1 MSDNALSGSIASQKN
16 IPSIFDA
23 ISWPTPSYCESY
35 SAPAGPRPH
44 WQSLLETLDKRG
56 RATLEADHE
65 RAKRMRHE
73 DGATINPFDDL
84 TEQTTSWALDMI
96 PLPIAAQE
104 WAKIEAAVQ
113 QRASLLEKILADTY
127 GPQNLLKK
135 GQIASELIF
144 ANPHFLHPCHGIRP
158 PGNRYLT
165 FYAVDIYRSSDGQF
179 KVLSDHGASPA
190 GLGYALENRIVM
202 SRLFSDLY
210 QKTQIR
216 RLAPF
221 FQTFHNAL
229 IKRSS
234 LRKDEPGIV
243 LFTPGPD
250 SPIYFEHALLSRYL
264 GYPLAEGQDLTVR
277 NGKVFLKKLAGL
289 EPVEAIFRQ
298 VGDYECDPFALRRA
312 TSSGVAGLIQAC
324 REQNIDIVNPLGGGF
339 IETPALQPFLPDLCR
354 DLLGEELLLGNH
366 NSWWGGH
373 PEGLQYILQNQ
384 KQLHITAAMN
394 RHCLVDQSPD
404 LQAAIV
410 ASPAKYLASFP
421 VAPSV
426 LPAWNGK
433 GVSTSSAVM
442 RIFACATENGFSV
455 MPGGLAITAS
465 DTTTFLADC
474 PEKQQSKDIWV
485 LSDEPVEP
493 FSMMAG
499 LTAIPVFKRSSD
511 LPNRVADNLL
521 WLGRYLERAEGLI
534 RLLRAV
540 FKRLSGEEKP
550 EEVPEL
556 QFLLNILQTKN
567 IIPKLSA
574 TGSSFSLEVRRHL
587 QNALH
592 GKDRAESIL
601 SILRRVQQTARNV
614 RDRLSIDSIRVINR
628 MENFR
633 ESADI
638 EPLDLL
644 DQTLFTLSSFSG
656 LAMESMTRGLGW
668 NFMDMGRRIER
679 ALNQA
684 MLIRVGLPLVCK
696 DSHNTLQALL
706 EVSDSLMTYR
716 GRYRSS
722 FQLAPVLDL
731 LLADE
736 GNPKSLAFQFNQL
749 AVHVE
754 HLPHQDER
762 RFASQEERTVLE
774 MQTAIRL
781 LDLSAIHC
789 GEEIAGIASLTAF
802 LTTLETQLK
811 EFAEQVSAHFL
822 TRVPSTPHYAMI
834 AGNHSL

>member
-1 MSDNALSGSIASQKN
+1 
-16 IPSIFDA
+16 
-23 ISWPTPSYCESY
+23 
-35 SAPAGPRPH
+35 
-44 WQSLLETLDKRG
+44 
-56 RATLEADHE
+56 
-65 RAKRMRHE
+65 
-73 DGATINPFDDL
+73 
-84 TEQTTSWALDMI
+84 MI
-96 PLPIAAQE
+96 PLPVSAQE
-104 WAKIEAAVQ
+104 WAGLEVAVQ

-127 GPQNLLKK
+127 GPQNLLKGGK
-135 GQIASELIF
+135 IASELIF
-144 ANPHFLHPCHGIRP
+144 ANPNFLHSCHGIRP

-165 FYAVDIYRSSDGQF
+165 FYAVDMYRSSDGRW
-179 KVLSDHGASPA
+179 KVLSDHGANPA

-264 GYPLAEGQDLTVR
+264 GYPLVEGQDLTVR

-298 VGDYECDPFALRRA
+298 VGDYESDPFALRRA
-312 TSSGVAGLIQAC
+312 TSSGVAGLIQVC
-324 REQNIDIVNPLGGGF
+324 REQNIDLVNPLGSGF
-339 IETPALQPFLPDLCR
+339 IETPALQPFLADLCR
-354 DLLGEELLLGNH
+354 DLLGEELLLENH
-366 NSWWGGH
+366 QSWWGGH
-373 PEGLQYILQNQ
+373 PEGLEYIFRNFE
-384 KQLHITAAMN
+384 QLHISSAVN
-394 RHCLVDQSPD
+394 RHDLIGRSPD
-404 LQAAIV
+404 LQAVIA

-421 VAPSV
+421 AVPAA
-426 LPAWNGK
+426 LPAWNGQ
-433 GVSTSSAVM
+433 GVCTGSSII
-442 RIFACATENGFSV
+442 RIFACATENGFAV

-465 DTTTFLADC
+465 DTTTLLTHC
-474 PEKQQSKDIWV
+474 PEKQQSKDVWV

-499 LTAIPVFKRSSD
+499 LTAIPVFKRTSD

-534 RLLRAV
+534 RLLRSV

-567 IIPKLSA
+567 IIPKLGVA
-574 TGSSFSLEVRRHL
+574 GSSFSLEVQQHL
-587 QNALH
+587 QNALYR
-592 GKDRAESIL
+592 KDRAESIL
-601 SILRRVQQTARNV
+601 AILRRVQQTARNV

-628 MENFR
+628 LEDFR
-633 ESADI
+633 EASDI
-638 EPLDLL
+638 ETLDLL

-684 MLIRVGLPLVCK
+684 MLIRIGLPLVCR

-754 HLPHQDER
+754 QLPHQDER
-762 RFASQEERTVLE
+762 RFASKEERIVLE

-781 LDLSAIHC
+781 FDLSAIHC
-789 GEEIAGIASLTAF
+789 GEGSAGIEALTVF
-802 LTTLETQLK
+802 LTTLQTQLK
-811 EFAEQVSAHFL
+811 EFAEQVSAHYL

-834 AGNHSL
+834 VGDQSL

>member
-1 MSDNALSGSIASQKN
+1 MSDNVLNSSGASQKK

-23 ISWPTPSYCESY
+23 IPYPTSSYCEPF
-35 SAPAGPRPH
+35 SAPACPRPH

-56 RATLEADHE
+56 LATLASDHE

-96 PLPIAAQE
+96 PLPVSARE
-104 WAKIEAAVQ
+104 WAGIEVAVK

-127 GPQNLLKK
+127 GPQNLLKGGK
-135 GQIASELIF
+135 IASELIF
-144 ANPHFLHPCHGIRP
+144 ANPNFLHSCHGILP

-165 FYAVDIYRSSDGQF
+165 FYAVDMYRSSDGRFQ
-179 KVLSDHGASPA
+179 VLADHGANPA

-202 SRLFSDLY
+202 SRLFSELY

-234 LRKDEPGIV
+234 LRKDEAGIV

-264 GYPLAEGQDLTVR
+264 GYPLVEGQDLTVR

-298 VGDYECDPFALRRA
+298 VGDYESDPFALRRA
-312 TSSGVAGLIQAC
+312 TSSGVAGLIQVC
-324 REQNIDIVNPLGGGF
+324 REQNIDVVNPLGSGF
-339 IETPALQPFLPDLCR
+339 IETPALCTFLPDLCR
-354 DLLGEELLLGNH
+354 ELLGEELLLGNRQT
-366 NSWWGGH
+366 WWGGH
-373 PEGLQYILQNQ
+373 PEGLQYILNNMNI
-384 KQLHITAAMN
+384 LHISSAMN
-394 RHCLVDQSPD
+394 RHDRVDQTLD
-404 LQAAIV
+404 LHAALA
-410 ASPAKYLASFP
+410 ASSAKYLASDP
-421 VAPSV
+421 IEPAAI
-426 LPAWNGK
+426 PAWNGK
-433 GVSTSSAVM
+433 EVSASSAII

-465 DTTTFLADC
+465 DTTILLTDC

-499 LTAIPVFKRSSD
+499 LTDIPAFKRSSD

-534 RLLRAV
+534 RLLRPV

-556 QFLLNILQTKN
+556 QFLLNILQAKN
-567 IIPKLSA
+567 MIPKLSA
-574 TGSSFSLEVRRHL
+574 TGISFSLEVHKHL
-587 QNALH
+587 QNTLYR
-592 GKDRAESIL
+592 KDRAESIV

-628 MENFR
+628 LENFR
-633 ESADI
+633 EAAGV

-684 MLIRVGLPLVCK
+684 MLIRVGLPLVCS

-749 AVHVE
+749 AGHVE
-754 HLPHQDER
+754 QLPHQDER
-762 RFASQEERTVLE
+762 RFASKEERTVLE
-774 MQTAIRL
+774 MQTAVRL
-781 LDLSAIHC
+781 FDLSAIQC
-789 GEEIAGIASLTAF
+789 GEEISGIESLTSF
-802 LTTLETQLK
+802 LTTIETQLK
-811 EFAEQVSAHFL
+811 NFAEQVSAHFL
-822 TRVPSTPHYAMI
+822 TRVPSTPHYAI

>member
-1 MSDNALSGSIASQKN
+1 MTDTTQSTSTPSPKQA
-16 IPSIFDA
+16 PSIFA
-23 ISWPTPSYCESY
+23 GLGCPAESYCEPF
-35 SAPAGPRPH
+35 SAPACPRPH
-44 WQSLLETLDKRG
+44 WQSLLEALDKRG

-73 DGATINPFDDL
+73 DGATINPYDDL

-96 PLPIAAQE
+96 PLPISAQE
-104 WAKIEAAVQ
+104 WTGIEAAVK
-113 QRASLLEKILADTY
+113 QRAGLLEKILADTY
-127 GPQNLLKK
+127 GTQDLLREGK
-135 GQIASELIF
+135 IASELIF
-144 ANPHFLHPCHGIRP
+144 ANPNFLHSCYGIKP

-165 FYAVDIYRSSDGQF
+165 FYAVDIYRGADGRF
-179 KVLSDHGASPA
+179 RVLADHGANPA

-264 GYPLAEGQDLTVR
+264 GYPLVEGQDLTVR

-298 VGDYECDPFALRRA
+298 VGDYASDPFALRRA
-312 TSSGVAGLIQAC
+312 TSSGVAGLIQVC
-324 REQNIDIVNPLGGGF
+324 REQNIDLVNPLGCGF
-339 IETPALQPFLPDLCR
+339 IETPALQAFLPDLCR
-354 DLLGEELLLGNH
+354 ELLGEELLFANH
-366 NSWWGGH
+366 RSDLVASSADLLAAIAAA
-373 PEGLQYILQNQ
+373 PAQYLAYSPAVP
-384 KQLHITAAMN
+384 AAM
-394 RHCLVDQSPD
+394 
-404 LQAAIV
+404 
-410 ASPAKYLASFP
+410 P
-421 VAPSV
+421 V
-426 LPAWNGK
+426 WNGK
-433 GVSTSSAVM
+433 GIAMGRAIIRV
-442 RIFACATENGFSV
+442 FACATENGFAV
-455 MPGGLAITAS
+455 MPGGLAITGS
-465 DTTTFLADC
+465 DSTSLLSNC
-474 PEKQQSKDIWV
+474 PEMQQSKDVWV

-534 RLLRAV
+534 RLLRAA

-556 QFLLNILQTKN
+556 QFLLTILQTKN
-567 IIPKLSA
+567 IIPKLA
-574 TGSSFSLEVRRHL
+574 AAELSFAQEVRRNL
-587 QNALH
+587 QNALY
-592 GKDRAESIL
+592 GKDRTESIL

-628 MENFR
+628 MEKFR
-633 ESADI
+633 ENSAI

-656 LAMESMTRGLGW
+656 LAMESMTRGMGW
-668 NFMDMGRRIER
+668 TFMDMGRRIER

-684 MLIRVGLPLVCK
+684 MLIRIGLPLVCK

-749 AVHVE
+749 AGHVE
-754 HLPHQDER
+754 HLPHAEER
-762 RFASQEERTVLE
+762 RFASKEERIVLE

-781 LDLSAIHC
+781 FDLSSIQC
-789 GEEIAGIASLTAF
+789 GEESTGIDSLTTF
-802 LTTLETQLK
+802 LTSLEAQLK
-811 EFAEQVSAHFL
+811 DFAEQVSAHYL

-834 AGNHSL
+834 GGDHL

>member
-1 MSDNALSGSIASQKN
+1 MSDNVLNDSIASEKKT
-16 IPSIFDA
+16 PSIFDA
-23 ISWPTPSYCESY
+23 ISYPSRSYCEPY
-35 SAPAGPRPH
+35 SAPACPRPH
-44 WQSLLETLDKRG
+44 WQSLLETLNKRG
-56 RATLEADHE
+56 RAKLSSDHE

-96 PLPIAAQE
+96 PLPISAQE
-104 WAKIEAAVQ
+104 WAGIEAAVT
-113 QRASLLEKILADTY
+113 QRANLLEKILADTY
-127 GPQNLLKK
+127 GPQNLLKGGK
-135 GQIASELIF
+135 IASELIF
-144 ANPHFLHPCHGIRP
+144 ANPNFLHSCHGTRP

-179 KVLSDHGASPA
+179 KVLSDHGANPA

-264 GYPLAEGQDLTVR
+264 GYPLVEGQDLTVR

-298 VGDYECDPFALRRA
+298 VGDYESDPFALRRA
-312 TSSGVAGLIQAC
+312 TSSGVAGLIQVC
-324 REQNIDIVNPLGGGF
+324 REQNIDLVNPLGSGF
-339 IETPALQPFLPDLCR
+339 IETPALQPFLPELSR
-354 DLLGEELLLGNH
+354 DLLGEELLLANRH
-366 NSWWGGH
+366 TWWGGH
-373 PEGLQYILQNQ
+373 PQGLEYMLRNVN
-384 KQLHITAAMN
+384 KLHIYSAMN
-394 RHCLVDQSPD
+394 RHDLVDQSVDPRA
-404 LQAAIV
+404 LIA
-410 ASPAKYLASFP
+410 ASPAKYQASSAVVP
-421 VAPSV
+421 AAI
-426 LPAWNGK
+426 PAWNDK
-433 GVSTSSAVM
+433 GVAATSAII

-465 DTTTFLADC
+465 DTTTLLTDC

-485 LSDEPVEP
+485 LSDEPVEL

-499 LTAIPVFKRSSD
+499 LTAIPVFKRTSD

-567 IIPKLSA
+567 IIPKLSVA
-574 TGSSFSLEVRRHL
+574 GSSFSLEVRQHL
-587 QNALH
+587 QNALYR
-592 GKDRAESIL
+592 KDRSESIL

-628 MENFR
+628 MEDFR
-633 ESADI
+633 EGANI
-638 EPLDLL
+638 EPLDVL

-684 MLIRVGLPLVCK
+684 MLIRVGLPLVCR

-736 GNPKSLAFQFNQL
+736 GNPKSLAFQCNQL
-749 AVHVE
+749 AGHVE
-754 HLPHQDER
+754 QLPHQDER
-762 RFASQEERTVLE
+762 RFASKEERTVLE
-774 MQTAIRL
+774 MQTAVRL
-781 LDLSAIHC
+781 FDVSAIHC
-789 GEEIAGIASLTAF
+789 GEESSGIQSLTAF
-802 LTTLETQLK
+802 LNTLETQIK

-822 TRVPSTPHYAMI
+822 TRVPSTPHYAMRI
-834 AGNHSL
+834 GNHSL

>member
-1 MSDNALSGSIASQKN
+1 MNDNVQSTSIASQKS

-23 ISWPTPSYCESY
+23 ISYPASSYCEPF
-35 SAPAGPRPH
+35 SAPACPRPH
-44 WQSLLETLDKRG
+44 WQSLLEALDKRG
-56 RATLEADHE
+56 LATLESDHE

-96 PLPIAAQE
+96 PLPISAQE
-104 WAKIEAAVQ
+104 WAGIEVAVQ
-113 QRASLLEKILADTY
+113 QRARLLEKILADTY
-127 GPQNLLKK
+127 GPQNLLKGGK
-135 GQIASELIF
+135 IASELIF
-144 ANPHFLHPCHGIRP
+144 ANPSFLHACHGTIP

-165 FYAVDIYRSSDGQF
+165 FYALDIYRSPGGQF
-179 KVLSDHGASPA
+179 EVLADHGANPA

-202 SRLFSDLY
+202 SRLFSELY

-221 FQTFHNAL
+221 FQTFHNSL

-234 LRKDEPGIV
+234 LRKDDPGIV

-264 GYPLAEGQDLTVR
+264 GYPLVEGQDLTVR

-289 EPVEAIFRQ
+289 DPVEAIFRQ
-298 VGDYECDPFALRRA
+298 VGDYESDPFALRRA
-312 TSSGVAGLIQAC
+312 TSSGVAGLIQVC
-324 REQNIDIVNPLGGGF
+324 REQNIDVVNPLGSGF
-339 IETPALQPFLPDLCR
+339 IETPALQAFLPDLCR
-354 DLLGEELLLGNH
+354 ELLGEELLFANRQT
-366 NSWWGGH
+366 WWGGR
-373 PEGLQYILQNQ
+373 PEELQYIMSNIDT
-384 KQLHITAAMN
+384 LHISSAMS
-394 RHCLVDQSPD
+394 RHEPVDRSLD
-404 LQAAIV
+404 LRELIA
-410 ASPAKYLASFP
+410 ASPARYFASSP
-421 VAPSV
+421 VIPTAI
-426 LPAWNGK
+426 PAWNGK
-433 GVSTSSAVM
+433 GISSGSAIF

-455 MPGGLAITAS
+455 MPGGLAITAP
-465 DTTTFLADC
+465 DTATLLTDC
-474 PEKQQSKDIWV
+474 PEKQKSKDIWV
-485 LSDEPVEP
+485 LSDEPVEL

-499 LTAIPVFKRSSD
+499 LTAIPEFKRTSD

-534 RLLRAV
+534 RLLRPV

-556 QFLLNILQTKN
+556 QFLLSILQTKN
-567 IIPKLSA
+567 IIPKLTA
-574 TGSSFSLEVRRHL
+574 TGSSFSLEVRQHL
-587 QNALH
+587 QNALYR
-592 GKDRAESIL
+592 KDRAESIL

-628 MENFR
+628 LEIFR
-633 ESADI
+633 EAADI

-749 AVHVE
+749 ASHVDQ
-754 HLPHQDER
+754 LPHQDER
-762 RFASQEERTVLE
+762 RFASKEERTVLE

-781 LDLSAIHC
+781 FDLSVIDC
-789 GEEIAGIASLTAF
+789 GKELSGITV
-802 LTTLETQLK
+802 LTTFLSTIEAQLK

-822 TRVPSTPHYAMI
+822 TRVPSTPHYAMVV
-834 AGNHSL
+834 GNHSL

>member
-1 MSDNALSGSIASQKN
+1 MNDNVQSNSIASQKK

-23 ISWPTPSYCESY
+23 ISYPASSYCEPF
-35 SAPAGPRPH
+35 SAPACPRPH

-56 RATLEADHE
+56 LATLESDHE

-96 PLPIAAQE
+96 PLPISAQE
-104 WAKIEAAVQ
+104 WAGIEVAVK
-113 QRASLLEKILADTY
+113 QRARLLEKVLADTY
-127 GPQNLLKK
+127 GPQNLLKSGK
-135 GQIASELIF
+135 IASELIF
-144 ANPHFLHPCHGIRP
+144 DNPSFLHACHGTIP

-165 FYAVDIYRSSDGQF
+165 FYALDMYRSPGGQF
-179 KVLSDHGASPA
+179 EVLADHGANPA

-221 FQTFHNAL
+221 FQTFHNSL

-234 LRKDEPGIV
+234 LRKDDPGIV

-264 GYPLAEGQDLTVR
+264 GYPLVEGQDLTVR

-289 EPVEAIFRQ
+289 DPVEAIFRQ
-298 VGDYECDPFALRRA
+298 VGDYESDPFALRRA
-312 TSSGVAGLIQAC
+312 TSSGVAGLIQVC
-324 REQNIDIVNPLGGGF
+324 REQNIDVVNPLGSGF
-339 IETPALQPFLPDLCR
+339 IETPALPAYLPDLCR
-354 DLLGEELLLGNH
+354 DLLGEELLFANRQT
-366 NSWWGGH
+366 WWGGH
-373 PEGLQYILQNQ
+373 LEELQYILSNID
-384 KQLHITAAMN
+384 KLHISSAMN
-394 RHCLVDQSPD
+394 RHAPVDQSLD
-404 LQAAIV
+404 LHKTVA
-410 ASPAKYLASFP
+410 ASPAKYLASSP
-421 VAPSV
+421 VVPTAI
-426 LPAWNGK
+426 PAWNGK
-433 GVSTSSAVM
+433 GISTGSAIF

-455 MPGGLAITAS
+455 MPGGLAITAP
-465 DTTTFLADC
+465 DTTTLLTDC
-474 PEKQQSKDIWV
+474 PEKQKSKDIWV
-485 LSDEPVEP
+485 LSDEPVEL

-499 LTAIPVFKRSSD
+499 LTAIPEFKRTSD

-534 RLLRAV
+534 RLLRPV
-540 FKRLSGEEKP
+540 FKRMSGEEKP

-567 IIPKLSA
+567 IIPKLTA
-574 TGSSFSLEVRRHL
+574 TGSAFSLEVRQHL
-587 QNALH
+587 QNALYR
-592 GKDRAESIL
+592 KDRAESIL

-628 MENFR
+628 LEIFR
-633 ESADI
+633 EAADI

-684 MLIRVGLPLVCK
+684 MLIRVALPLVCK

-749 AVHVE
+749 ASHVDQ
-754 HLPHQDER
+754 LPHQDER
-762 RFASQEERTVLE
+762 RFASKEERTVLE

-781 LDLSAIHC
+781 FDLSVIDC
-789 GEEIAGIASLTAF
+789 GKELSGITVLTTF
-802 LTTLETQLK
+802 LTTIEAQLK

-822 TRVPSTPHYAMI
+822 TRVPSTPHYAMVV
-834 AGNHSL
+834 GNHPL